1 MAVPI
6 QLEIFMKDL
15 TKNGLVSV
23 AKNVE
28 GAEQE
33 TLSLIKALQEVRAEY
48 VRALNANKEAGKSY
62 QQEAAMVQAL
72 TGQIKGLK
80 EGLKELQKAKQQTCE
95 TPMVNPNTTV
105 DMDTVAR
112 KTNNLRMQFSQ
123 VARELPSLAMGPQMF
138 ILAISNNLPM
148 LSDAIADVRKQNELL
163 KASGQKAVPVW
174 KQLASSLFSWQTA
187 LVAGISFLIV
197 YGNDMIEWVKNLTK
211 AKKEL
216 TETEKLQQAVNTAHR
231 EGGMAALEESAK
243 LRILYTAT
251 QDTRKS
257 INERNKA
264 VDELQKMYPDYFG
277 KLTDEAILAG
287 KAASAYD
294 DLTKAIIRKGQA
306 QAAENIVADYTKKN
320 FQLQRGINADTNWT
334 NRNKVEYE
342 KALKEAERMWEN
354 YRNINQGSFFIDK
367 AARNWISSTKEGKLI
382 EEYER
387 RMSNIKKY
395 TDEIAKNNKIIE
407 GTVNQIDTSTYLDD
421 ALDGNNSRSTQVKKD
436 YATEL
441 AEARLRAEQI
451 VERLRIQLMQEGI
464 EKRKAL
470 ARQEYDEQK
479 ADIDRQEQETL
490 AKMDAARKQGDTVTD
505 SQYEQV
511 RQNAN
516 QQRIL
521 QQQVLNR
528 KLADIDR
535 EYQEQAI
542 EAQIAYNKQYGT
554 YAEQRASIIAEGL
567 RKAAKAESDGAR
579 DLILRQTEDALKE
592 LDFSHFK
599 DSINFAEVFGQLDM
613 QTTESLTTLRD
624 KLKEYINNAASEL
637 DPEDLK
643 ELQDAFKDIDLELM
657 IRQPFKELNASI
669 KELALAN
676 KELEQAEQ
684 MLNKVERGEIVA
696 DDALEKYNQAKE
708 KAAQANLRFVK
719 AENAAKNSVDKLS
732 SSLQEIGN
740 TIGGQGGEIISLI
753 GNIGLFATTTID
765 GISRVTQTGADAI
778 SAVEKASVI
787 LGIISSAIRILQKMG
802 ELGTNKSFEQYETYA
817 QKINE
822 INALTEAV
830 NQYSVAVAEA
840 AIAENGWFSTDN
852 LRSLR
857 DYKKLQSEVFKE
869 YISKAMEAQAIYQNK
884 SGGGW
889 LTGAF
894 NWIMGNMSI
903 LSWWDKWKDIW
914 GQGDYAEGTTAAI
927 NNLRIETR
935 KASSGFLGT
944 GIGGHS
950 QQTEDLVTW
959 AREQGLGDL
968 FDENGLINK
977 ELAQAL
983 IDNYGNKLVGQTKET
998 LEELIKLRE
1007 KYDEYIEQLHE
1018 YVSSLYEP
1026 LVNNFVDSL
1035 WDWFDEGKSALDSF
1049 KEYASGT
1056 FRDIVSDMLKT
1067 IVLENVVGS
1076 FGDDIASIY
1085 EKYAS
1090 GLISEKELMQ
1100 MVADRTEGLINNYET
1115 NIPALQEILQNVSN
1129 MLKEAG
1135 IDLKDYTN
1143 SAGIDQSPQSGAL
1156 TTMSQDSISTFEGIG
1171 RSVQTHLISI
1181 DKVVQEIRQAG
1192 KEDSEALMQIVA
1204 NTSHLLPIRELLEK
1218 FDREGIKM
1226 Q

>member
-15 TKNGLVSV
+15 TQAGLLSV

-33 TLSLIKALQEVRAEY
+33 TLSLIKALQKVRAEY
-48 VRALNANKEAGKSY
+48 VRILNANKEAGKSY

-80 EGLKELQKAKQQTCE
+80 EGLKELQKAKQQTSE
-95 TPMVNPNTTV
+95 TPVVSPNTTV
-105 DMDTVAR
+105 DMDDVSR

-148 LSDAIADVRKQNELL
+148 LTDAIADVRKQNELL
-163 KASGQKAVPVW
+163 KASGQKSVPVW

-187 LVAGISFLIV
+187 LVAGISLLIV

-306 QAAENIVADYTKKN
+306 QAAEDIVADYTKKN

-342 KALKEAERMWEN
+342 KALKTAERMWEN

-367 AARNWISSTKEGKLI
+367 AARNWISNTKEGKLI

-407 GTVNQIDTSTYLDD
+407 GTVNQIDTSAYLDD
-421 ALDGNNSRSTQVKKD
+421 ALDGNNSRSTQAKKD

-441 AEARLRAEQI
+441 AEARLRAEQT

-464 EKRKAL
+464 EKRKAM

-528 KLADIDR
+528 KLTDIDR

-554 YAEQRASIIAEGL
+554 YAEQRAAIIAEGL
-567 RKAAKAESDGAR
+567 RKAAKAETDGAR
-579 DLILRQTEDALKE
+579 DLIMRQTEDALKE
-592 LDFSHFK
+592 LDFAHFK
-599 DSINFAEVFGQLDM
+599 DSINFADVFGQLDT
-613 QTTESLTTLRD
+613 QTTDALTILRD
-624 KLKEYINNAASEL
+624 KLKEYINNAAGEL
-637 DPEDLK
+637 GPEDLK
-643 ELQDAFKDIDLELM
+643 ELQDAFKELDLKIAERDPFGELRSGM
-657 IRQPFKELNASI
+657 DEYRTAQEDVKKAQADLNTVMQGGEVILSEYVDENGNAV
-669 KELALAN
+669 KTLLT
-676 KELEQAEQ
+676 LEQAEAN
-684 MLNKVERGEIVA
+684 LNSAQHKRQQT
-696 DDALEKYNQAKE
+696 LEKLTRS
-708 KAAQANLRFVK
+708 ANSIGTQGMQVV
-719 AENAAKNSVDKLS
+719 NAGRDIVEMLGNFGVEVPEAVTATLDGLGQVMSGLESIDLTKPFSMITGSVSILTG
-732 SSLQEIGN
+732 IGN
-740 TIGGQGGEIISLI
+740 TIA
-753 GNIGLFATTTID
+753 GLFGGGRDFSDYEELKSRYEALSDIWDTLISKKQEYID
-765 GISRVTQTGADAI
+765 IDYGVEAQKAADEARQLVEVSIQRQRQLAQTLAGSGAGWFSHSEGYKVND
-778 SAVEKASVI
+778 
-787 LGIISSAIRILQKMG
+787 R
-802 ELGTNKSFEQYETYA
+802 LGTADWKRLSELVGQQVGSLNDVLNLDADIIGKVLQDETFVSVLTSVNSEFITYIENIEKYGEQLEEIARQEQEAITGIGFDAFKDGYIDMLADLDSTNEDFAKNFEQYL
-817 QKINE
+817 Q
-822 INALTEAV
+822 NA
-830 NQYSVAVAEA
+830 
-840 AIAENGWFSTDN
+840 I
-852 LRSLR
+852 LRSLIANKYAA
-857 DYKKLQSEVFKE
+857 DIKALYDDWAEMGADGLTKEEVEALRQQQQELTDRLLKE
-869 YISKAMEAQAIYQNK
+869 REQLKDLF
-884 SGGGW
+884 GW
-889 LTGAF
+889 T
-894 NWIMGNMSI
+894 S
-903 LSWWDKWKDIW
+903 D
-914 GQGDYAEGTTAAI
+914 GTT
-927 NNLRIETR
+927 TG
-935 KASSGFLGT
+935 SS
-944 GIGGHS
+944 
-950 QQTEDLVTW
+950 
-959 AREQGLGDL
+959 
-968 FDENGLINK
+968 
-977 ELAQAL
+977 
-983 IDNYGNKLVGQTKET
+983 
-998 LEELIKLRE
+998 
-1007 KYDEYIEQLHE
+1007 
-1018 YVSSLYEP
+1018 
-1026 LVNNFVDSL
+1026 
-1035 WDWFDEGKSALDSF
+1035 
-1049 KEYASGT
+1049 
-1056 FRDIVSDMLKT
+1056 
-1067 IVLENVVGS
+1067 
-1076 FGDDIASIY
+1076 
-1085 EKYAS
+1085 
-1090 GLISEKELMQ
+1090 
-1100 MVADRTEGLINNYET
+1100 
-1115 NIPALQEILQNVSN
+1115 
-1129 MLKEAG
+1129 
-1135 IDLKDYTN
+1135 
-1143 SAGIDQSPQSGAL
+1143 QSPQSGAL

-1192 KEDSEALMQIVA
+1192 KEDSEALMQIVT

>member
-15 TKNGLVSV
+15 TQAGLLSV

-48 VRALNANKEAGKSY
+48 VRILNANKEAGKSY
-62 QQEAAMVQAL
+62 QQEVAMVQAL
-72 TGQIKGLK
+72 TGQIKGLE
-80 EGLKELQKAKQQTCE
+80 EGLKELQKAKQHSND
-95 TPMVNPNTTV
+95 TPVVSPNTTV
-105 DMDTVAR
+105 DMDAVSR

-148 LSDAIADVRKQNELL
+148 LTDAIADVRKQNELL
-163 KASGQKAVPVW
+163 KASGQKSVPVW

-187 LVAGISFLIV
+187 LIAGISLLIV

-306 QAAENIVADYTKKN
+306 QAAEDIVADYTKKN

-342 KALKEAERMWEN
+342 KALKTAERMWEN

-367 AARNWISSTKEGKLI
+367 AARNWISNTKEGKLI

-407 GTVNQIDTSTYLDD
+407 GTVNQIDTSAYLDD
-421 ALDGNNSRSTQVKKD
+421 ALDGNNSRSTQAKKD

-441 AEARLRAEQI
+441 AEARLRAEQT

-490 AKMDAARKQGDTVTD
+490 AQMDAARKQGDTVTD

-528 KLADIDR
+528 KLTDIDR

-554 YAEQRASIIAEGL
+554 YAEQRAAIIAEGL
-567 RKAAKAESDGAR
+567 RKAAKAETDGAR
-579 DLILRQTEDALKE
+579 DLIMRQTEDALKG
-592 LDFSHFK
+592 LDFAHFK
-599 DSINFAEVFGQLDM
+599 DSINFADVFGQLDT
-613 QTTESLTTLRD
+613 QTTDALTILRD
-624 KLKEYINNAASEL
+624 KLKEYINNAADEL
-637 DPEDLK
+637 GPEDLK
-643 ELQDAFKDIDLELM
+643 ELQDAFKELDLKIAERDPFGELRSGM
-657 IRQPFKELNASI
+657 DEYRTAQEDVKKAQADLNTVMQGGEVILSEYVDENGNAV
-669 KELALAN
+669 KTLLTQ
-676 KELEQAEQ
+676 EQAEAN
-684 MLNKVERGEIVA
+684 LNNAQQKRQQT
-696 DDALEKYNQAKE
+696 LEKLTRSANSIG
-708 KAAQANLRFVK
+708 AQGMQVV
-719 AENAAKNSVDKLS
+719 NAGRDIVEMLGNFGVEVPEAVTATLDGLGQVMSGLESIDLTKPFSMITGSVSILAG
-732 SSLQEIGN
+732 IGN
-740 TIGGQGGEIISLI
+740 TIA
-753 GNIGLFATTTID
+753 GLFGGGRDFSDYEELKSRYEALSDIWDTLISKKQEYID
-765 GISRVTQTGADAI
+765 IDYG
-778 SAVEKASVI
+778 VE
-787 LGIISSAIRILQKMG
+787 
-802 ELGTNKSFEQYETYA
+802 A
-817 QKINE
+817 QK
-822 INALTEAV
+822 AADEARQLV
-830 NQYSVAVAEA
+830 
-840 AIAENGWFSTDN
+840 
-852 LRSLR
+852 
-857 DYKKLQSEVFKE
+857 EV
-869 YISKAMEAQAIYQNK
+869 
-884 SGGGW
+884 
-889 LTGAF
+889 
-894 NWIMGNMSI
+894 SI
-903 LSWWDKWKDIW
+903 
-914 GQGDYAEGTTAAI
+914 Q
-927 NNLRIETR
+927 RQR
-935 KASSGFLGT
+935 
-944 GIGGHS
+944 
-950 QQTEDLVTW
+950 Q
-959 AREQGLGDL
+959 
-968 FDENGLINK
+968 
-977 ELAQAL
+977 LAQAL
-983 IDNYGNKLVGQTKET
+983 AGSGAGWFSHSEGYKVNDRLGSADWKRLSELVGQQVGSLNDVLNLDADIIGKVLQDET
-998 LEELIKLRE
+998 FVSVLTSVNSEFITYIENIEKYGEQLEEIARQEQEAITGIGFDAFKDGYIDMLADLDSTNGDFAKNFEQYLQNAILRSLIANKYAADIKALYDDWAEMGADGLSKEEVEALRQQQQE
-1007 KYDEYIEQLHE
+1007 LTDRLLKEREQLKDLFGWTSDE
-1018 YVSSLYEP
+1018 AATGSS
-1026 LVNNFVDSL
+1026 
-1035 WDWFDEGKSALDSF
+1035 
-1049 KEYASGT
+1049 
-1056 FRDIVSDMLKT
+1056 
-1067 IVLENVVGS
+1067 
-1076 FGDDIASIY
+1076 
-1085 EKYAS
+1085 
-1090 GLISEKELMQ
+1090 
-1100 MVADRTEGLINNYET
+1100 
-1115 NIPALQEILQNVSN
+1115 
-1129 MLKEAG
+1129 
-1135 IDLKDYTN
+1135 
-1143 SAGIDQSPQSGAL
+1143 QSPQSGAL

>member
-48 VRALNANKEAGKSY
+48 VRVLNANKEAGKSY

-80 EGLKELQKAKQQTCE
+80 EGLKELQKAKQQTSE

-105 DMDTVAR
+105 DMDTAAR

-187 LVAGISFLIV
+187 LVAGISLLIV
-197 YGNDMIEWVKNLTK
+197 YGNDVIEWVKNLTK
-211 AKKEL
+211 AKKKL

-464 EKRKAL
+464 EKRKTL

-528 KLADIDR
+528 KLANIDQ
-535 EYQEQAI
+535 EYQDQAI

-579 DLILRQTEDALKE
+579 DLILRQTEGALKE

-637 DPEDLK
+637 EPEDLK
-643 ELQDAFKDIDLELM
+643 ELQDAFKELDLKIAE
-657 IRQPFKELNASI
+657 RDPFGEVRSGMDEYRTAQEDVKKAQADLNTVMQGGEVITGLYKDENGRLCKS
-669 KELALAN
+669 LLT
-676 KELEQAEQ
+676 LEQAENN
-684 MLNKVERGEIVA
+684 LNEAQQKRQQTL
-696 DDALEKYNQAKE
+696 DKLTR
-708 KAAQANLRFVK
+708 QANSIGSQGMQVV
-719 AENAAKNSVDKLS
+719 NAGRDIVDMLGNFGVEVPEAVSATLEGLGQVMSGLESIDLTKPFSMITGSVSILAG
-732 SSLQEIGN
+732 IGN
-740 TIGGQGGEIISLI
+740 TIA
-753 GNIGLFATTTID
+753 GLF
-765 GISRVTQTGADAI
+765 GGGGADYSDYEEMKSRYDTLVSVWDTLIDKKTEYIDIDYGVEAQKAADEAARLVEVNIQRQRQLAQMLASSGSSVGSHSLAYRVNDRMSSSDWSNLSALVGKQVGTLQDVLNLDADVIGKVLQDEHFVSVLTTVNSDFIEYIQNIKKYGEQLEEIAEKEREAI
-778 SAVEKASVI
+778 T
-787 LGIISSAIRILQKMG
+787 GIGFDAFKDGYIDMLADLDS
-802 ELGTNKSFEQYETYA
+802 TNEDFAKNFEQYL
-817 QKINE
+817 Q
-822 INALTEAV
+822 NA
-830 NQYSVAVAEA
+830 
-840 AIAENGWFSTDN
+840 I
-852 LRSLR
+852 LRSLIANKYAA
-857 DYKKLQSEVFKE
+857 DIKDLYDDWAEMGADGLSKEEVE
-869 YISKAMEAQAIYQNK
+869 VLRQQQQE
-884 SGGGW
+884 
-889 LTGAF
+889 LTDR
-894 NWIMGNMSI
+894 
-903 LSWWDKWKDIW
+903 LL
-914 GQGDYAEGTTAAI
+914 AE
-927 NNLRIETR
+927 
-935 KASSGFLGT
+935 
-944 GIGGHS
+944 
-950 QQTEDLVTW
+950 
-959 AREQGLGDL
+959 REQLKDL
-968 FDENGLINK
+968 FGWTSDEAAAG
-977 ELAQAL
+977 
-983 IDNYGNKLVGQTKET
+983 
-998 LEELIKLRE
+998 
-1007 KYDEYIEQLHE
+1007 
-1018 YVSSLYEP
+1018 SS
-1026 LVNNFVDSL
+1026 
-1035 WDWFDEGKSALDSF
+1035 
-1049 KEYASGT
+1049 
-1056 FRDIVSDMLKT
+1056 
-1067 IVLENVVGS
+1067 
-1076 FGDDIASIY
+1076 
-1085 EKYAS
+1085 
-1090 GLISEKELMQ
+1090 
-1100 MVADRTEGLINNYET
+1100 
-1115 NIPALQEILQNVSN
+1115 
-1129 MLKEAG
+1129 
-1135 IDLKDYTN
+1135 
-1143 SAGIDQSPQSGAL
+1143 QSPQSGAL

>member
-48 VRALNANKEAGKSY
+48 VRVLNANKEAGKSY

-80 EGLKELQKAKQQTCE
+80 EGLKELQKAKQQTSE

-187 LVAGISFLIV
+187 LVAGISLLIV
-197 YGNDMIEWVKNLTK
+197 YGNDVIEWVKNLTK

-306 QAAENIVADYTKKN
+306 QAAEDIVADYTKKN
-320 FQLQRGINADTNWT
+320 FQLQSGINEDTNWT
-334 NRNKVEYE
+334 NKNKVEYE

-542 EAQIAYNKQYGT
+542 EAQIAYNKLYGT
-554 YAEQRASIIAEGL
+554 YAEQRAAIIAEGL

-643 ELQDAFKDIDLELM
+643 ELQDAFKELDLKIAERDPFGELRSGM
-657 IRQPFKELNASI
+657 DEYRTAQEDVKKAQADLNTVMQGGEVI
-669 KELALAN
+669 TGLYKDENGRLCKILLT
-676 KELEQAEQ
+676 LEQAENN
-684 MLNKVERGEIVA
+684 LNEAQQKRQQTL
-696 DDALEKYNQAKE
+696 DKLTR
-708 KAAQANLRFVK
+708 QANSIGTQGMQVV
-719 AENAAKNSVDKLS
+719 NAGRDIVDMLGNFGVEVPEAVSATLEGLGQVMSGLESIDLTKPFSMITGSVSILTG
-732 SSLQEIGN
+732 IGN
-740 TIGGQGGEIISLI
+740 TIA
-753 GNIGLFATTTID
+753 GLF
-765 GISRVTQTGADAI
+765 GGGGADYSDYEEMKSRYDTLVSVWDTLIDKKTEYIDIDYGVEAQKAADEAARLVEVNI
-778 SAVEKASVI
+778 QRQRQLAQMLASSGSSVGSHSLAYRVNDRMSSSDWSNLSALVGKQVGTLQDVLNLDADVIGKVLQDEHFVSVLTTVNSDFIEYIQNIEKYGEQLEEIAEKEREAVT
-787 LGIISSAIRILQKMG
+787 GIGFDAFKDGYIDMLADLDS
-802 ELGTNKSFEQYETYA
+802 TNEDFAKNFEQYL
-817 QKINE
+817 Q
-822 INALTEAV
+822 NA
-830 NQYSVAVAEA
+830 
-840 AIAENGWFSTDN
+840 I
-852 LRSLR
+852 LRSLIANKYAA
-857 DYKKLQSEVFKE
+857 DIKALYDDWAEMGADGLSKEEV
-869 YISKAMEAQAIYQNK
+869 EALRQQQQELTDRLLAEREQLK
-884 SGGGW
+884 DLFGWTSDEAAAGSSGGKQPV
-889 LTGAF
+889 APKRCA
-894 NWIMGNMSI
+894 
-903 LSWWDKWKDIW
+903 DHDEP
-914 GQGDYAEGTTAAI
+914 GQ
-927 NNLRIETR
+927 
-935 KASSGFLGT
+935 
-944 GIGGHS
+944 H
-950 QQTEDLVTW
+950 
-959 AREQGLGDL
+959 
-968 FDENGLINK
+968 
-977 ELAQAL
+977 
-983 IDNYGNKLVGQTKET
+983 
-998 LEELIKLRE
+998 
-1007 KYDEYIEQLHE
+1007 LH
-1018 YVSSLYEP
+1018 L
-1026 LVNNFVDSL
+1026 
-1035 WDWFDEGKSALDSF
+1035 
-1049 KEYASGT
+1049 
-1056 FRDIVSDMLKT
+1056 
-1067 IVLENVVGS
+1067 
-1076 FGDDIASIY
+1076 
-1085 EKYAS
+1085 
-1090 GLISEKELMQ
+1090 
-1100 MVADRTEGLINNYET
+1100 
-1115 NIPALQEILQNVSN
+1115 
-1129 MLKEAG
+1129 
-1135 IDLKDYTN
+1135 
-1143 SAGIDQSPQSGAL
+1143 
-1156 TTMSQDSISTFEGIG
+1156 
-1171 RSVQTHLISI
+1171 
-1181 DKVVQEIRQAG
+1181 
-1192 KEDSEALMQIVA
+1192 
-1204 NTSHLLPIRELLEK
+1204 
-1218 FDREGIKM
+1218 
-1226 Q
+1226 

>member
-15 TKNGLVSV
+15 TQAGLLSV

-33 TLSLIKALQEVRAEY
+33 TLSLIKALKEVRAEY
-48 VRALNANKEAGKSY
+48 VRILNANKEAGKSY

-72 TGQIKGLK
+72 TGQIKGLE
-80 EGLKELQKAKQQTCE
+80 EGLKELQKAKQHSND
-95 TPMVNPNTTV
+95 TPVVSPNTTV
-105 DMDTVAR
+105 DMDAVSR

-148 LSDAIADVRKQNELL
+148 LTDAIADVRKQNELL
-163 KASGQKAVPVW
+163 KASGQKSVPVW

-187 LVAGISFLIV
+187 LVAGISLLIV

-231 EGGMAALEESAK
+231 EGGMAALEESTK

-306 QAAENIVADYTKKN
+306 QAAEDIVADYTKKN

-342 KALKEAERMWEN
+342 KALKTAERMWEN

-367 AARNWISSTKEGKLI
+367 AARNWISNTKEGKLI

-407 GTVNQIDTSTYLDD
+407 GTVNQIDTSAYLDD
-421 ALDGNNSRSTQVKKD
+421 ALDGNNSRSTQAKKD

-441 AEARLRAEQI
+441 AEARLRAEQT

-470 ARQEYDEQK
+470 ARQEYDEQN

-528 KLADIDR
+528 KLTDIDR

-554 YAEQRASIIAEGL
+554 YAEQRAAIIAEGL
-567 RKAAKAESDGAR
+567 RKAAKAETDGAR
-579 DLILRQTEDALKE
+579 DLIMRQTEDALKE
-592 LDFSHFK
+592 LDFAHFK
-599 DSINFAEVFGQLDM
+599 DSINFADVFGQLDT
-613 QTTESLTTLRD
+613 QTTDALTILRD
-624 KLKEYINNAASEL
+624 KLKEYINNAAGEL
-637 DPEDLK
+637 GPEDLK
-643 ELQDAFKDIDLELM
+643 ELQDAFKELDLKIAERDPFGELRSGM
-657 IRQPFKELNASI
+657 DEYRTAQEDVKKAQADLNTVMQGGEVILSEYVDENGNAV
-669 KELALAN
+669 KTLLT
-676 KELEQAEQ
+676 LEQAEAN
-684 MLNKVERGEIVA
+684 LNSAQHKRQQT
-696 DDALEKYNQAKE
+696 LEKLTRS
-708 KAAQANLRFVK
+708 ANSIGTQGMQVV
-719 AENAAKNSVDKLS
+719 NAGRDIVEMLGNFGVEVPEAVTATLDGLGQVMSGLESIDLTKPFSMITGSVSILTG
-732 SSLQEIGN
+732 IGN
-740 TIGGQGGEIISLI
+740 TIA
-753 GNIGLFATTTID
+753 GLFGGGRDFSDYEELKSRYEALSDIWDTLISKKQEYID
-765 GISRVTQTGADAI
+765 IDYG
-778 SAVEKASVI
+778 VE
-787 LGIISSAIRILQKMG
+787 
-802 ELGTNKSFEQYETYA
+802 A
-817 QKINE
+817 QK
-822 INALTEAV
+822 AADEARQLV
-830 NQYSVAVAEA
+830 
-840 AIAENGWFSTDN
+840 
-852 LRSLR
+852 
-857 DYKKLQSEVFKE
+857 EV
-869 YISKAMEAQAIYQNK
+869 
-884 SGGGW
+884 
-889 LTGAF
+889 
-894 NWIMGNMSI
+894 SI
-903 LSWWDKWKDIW
+903 
-914 GQGDYAEGTTAAI
+914 Q
-927 NNLRIETR
+927 RQR
-935 KASSGFLGT
+935 
-944 GIGGHS
+944 
-950 QQTEDLVTW
+950 Q
-959 AREQGLGDL
+959 
-968 FDENGLINK
+968 
-977 ELAQAL
+977 LAQAL
-983 IDNYGNKLVGQTKET
+983 AGSGAGWFSHSEGYKVNDRLGTADWKRLSELVGQQIGSLNDVLNLDADIIGKVLQDETFVSVLTSVNSEFITYIENIEKYGEQLEEIARQEQEAITGIGFDAFKDGYIDMLADLDSTNEDFAKNFEQYLQNAILRSLIANKYAADIKALYDDWAEMGADGLTKEEVEA
-998 LEELIKLRE
+998 LRQQQQELTDRLLKER
-1007 KYDEYIEQLHE
+1007 EQLKDLFGWTSDGTTTG
-1018 YVSSLYEP
+1018 SS
-1026 LVNNFVDSL
+1026 
-1035 WDWFDEGKSALDSF
+1035 
-1049 KEYASGT
+1049 
-1056 FRDIVSDMLKT
+1056 
-1067 IVLENVVGS
+1067 
-1076 FGDDIASIY
+1076 
-1085 EKYAS
+1085 
-1090 GLISEKELMQ
+1090 
-1100 MVADRTEGLINNYET
+1100 
-1115 NIPALQEILQNVSN
+1115 
-1129 MLKEAG
+1129 
-1135 IDLKDYTN
+1135 
-1143 SAGIDQSPQSGAL
+1143 QSPQSGAL

-1192 KEDSEALMQIVA
+1192 KEDSEALMQIVT

>member
-15 TKNGLVSV
+15 TQSGLLSV

-33 TLSLIKALQEVRAEY
+33 TLSLIRALQEVRAEY

-72 TGQIKGLK
+72 TGQIKGLE
-80 EGLKELQKAKQQTCE
+80 EGLKELQKAKQHSND
-95 TPMVNPNTTV
+95 TPVVSPNTTV
-105 DMDTVAR
+105 DMDAVSR

-148 LSDAIADVRKQNELL
+148 LTDAIADVRKQNELL
-163 KASGQKAVPVW
+163 KASGQKSVPVW

-187 LVAGISFLIV
+187 LVAGISLLIV

-342 KALKEAERMWEN
+342 KALKTAERMWEN

-367 AARNWISSTKEGKLI
+367 AARNWISNTKEGKLI

-407 GTVNQIDTSTYLDD
+407 GTVNQIDTSAYLDD
-421 ALDGNNSRSTQVKKD
+421 ALDGNNSRSTQAKKD

-441 AEARLRAEQI
+441 AEARLRAEQT

-528 KLADIDR
+528 KLTDIDR

-554 YAEQRASIIAEGL
+554 YAEQRAAIIAEGL
-567 RKAAKAESDGAR
+567 RKAAKAETDGAR
-579 DLILRQTEDALKE
+579 DLIMRQTEDALKE
-592 LDFSHFK
+592 LDFAHFK
-599 DSINFAEVFGQLDM
+599 DSINFADVFGQLDM
-613 QTTESLTTLRD
+613 QTTDALTILRD
-624 KLKEYINNAASEL
+624 KLKEYINNAAGEL
-637 DPEDLK
+637 GPEDLK
-643 ELQDAFKDIDLELM
+643 ELQDAFKELDLKIAERDPFGELRSGM
-657 IRQPFKELNASI
+657 DEYRTAQEDVKKAQEDLNTVMQGGEVI
-669 KELALAN
+669 TGLYTDENGRLCKNLLT
-676 KELEQAEQ
+676 LEQAEAN
-684 MLNKVERGEIVA
+684 LNNAQQKRQQT
-696 DDALEKYNQAKE
+696 LEKLTRSANSIGAQGMQVVNAGRDIVE
-708 KAAQANLRFVK
+708 KLGNFGVEVPEAVTATLDGLGQVMSGLESIDLTKPFSMITG
-719 AENAAKNSVDKLS
+719 SVSILTG
-732 SSLQEIGN
+732 IGN
-740 TIGGQGGEIISLI
+740 TIA
-753 GNIGLFATTTID
+753 GLF
-765 GISRVTQTGADAI
+765 GGGGADYSDYEELKARYDTLSDIWDTLI
-778 SAVEKASVI
+778 SKKQEYIDIDYGVEAQKAADEAARLVDVQIQRQRQLAQMLAGSGASAGSHSLGYRVNDRMSSSDWRSLSALVGQRVGSLQDVLNLDADVIGKVLQDEHFVSVLTTVNSDFIEYIQNIEKYGEQLEEIAEKEREAVT
-787 LGIISSAIRILQKMG
+787 GIGFDAFKDGYIDMLADLDS
-802 ELGTNKSFEQYETYA
+802 TNEDFAKNFEQYL
-817 QKINE
+817 Q
-822 INALTEAV
+822 NA
-830 NQYSVAVAEA
+830 
-840 AIAENGWFSTDN
+840 I
-852 LRSLR
+852 LRSLIANKYAA
-857 DYKKLQSEVFKE
+857 DIKALYDDWAEMGADGLSKEEV
-869 YISKAMEAQAIYQNK
+869 EALRQQQQE
-884 SGGGW
+884 
-889 LTGAF
+889 LTDR
-894 NWIMGNMSI
+894 
-903 LSWWDKWKDIW
+903 LL
-914 GQGDYAEGTTAAI
+914 AE
-927 NNLRIETR
+927 
-935 KASSGFLGT
+935 
-944 GIGGHS
+944 
-950 QQTEDLVTW
+950 
-959 AREQGLGDL
+959 REQLKDL
-968 FDENGLINK
+968 FGWTSDEATAG
-977 ELAQAL
+977 
-983 IDNYGNKLVGQTKET
+983 
-998 LEELIKLRE
+998 
-1007 KYDEYIEQLHE
+1007 
-1018 YVSSLYEP
+1018 SS
-1026 LVNNFVDSL
+1026 
-1035 WDWFDEGKSALDSF
+1035 
-1049 KEYASGT
+1049 
-1056 FRDIVSDMLKT
+1056 
-1067 IVLENVVGS
+1067 
-1076 FGDDIASIY
+1076 
-1085 EKYAS
+1085 
-1090 GLISEKELMQ
+1090 
-1100 MVADRTEGLINNYET
+1100 
-1115 NIPALQEILQNVSN
+1115 
-1129 MLKEAG
+1129 
-1135 IDLKDYTN
+1135 
-1143 SAGIDQSPQSGAL
+1143 QSPQSGAL

>member
-15 TKNGLVSV
+15 TQAGLLSV

-33 TLSLIKALQEVRAEY
+33 TLSLIKALQKVRAEY
-48 VRALNANKEAGKSY
+48 VRILNANKEAGKSY

-80 EGLKELQKAKQQTCE
+80 EGLKELQKAKQQTSE

-105 DMDTVAR
+105 DMDAVSR

-148 LSDAIADVRKQNELL
+148 LTDAIADVRKQNELL
-163 KASGQKAVPVW
+163 KASGQKSVPVW

-187 LVAGISFLIV
+187 LVAGISLLIV

-231 EGGMAALEESAK
+231 EGGMAALEESTK

-306 QAAENIVADYTKKN
+306 QAAEDIVADYTKKN

-342 KALKEAERMWEN
+342 KALKTAERMWEN

-367 AARNWISSTKEGKLI
+367 AARNWISNTKEGKLI

-407 GTVNQIDTSTYLDD
+407 GTVNQIDTSAYLDD
-421 ALDGNNSRSTQVKKD
+421 ALDGNNSRSTQAKKD

-441 AEARLRAEQI
+441 AEARLRAEQT

-490 AKMDAARKQGDTVTD
+490 AKMDAARKQGDTITD
-505 SQYEQV
+505 NQYEQV

-521 QQQVLNR
+521 QQQGLNR
-528 KLADIDR
+528 KLTDIDR

-554 YAEQRASIIAEGL
+554 YAEQRAAIIAEGL
-567 RKAAKAESDGAR
+567 RKAAKAETDGAR
-579 DLILRQTEDALKE
+579 DLIMRQTEDALKE
-592 LDFSHFK
+592 LDFAHFK
-599 DSINFAEVFGQLDM
+599 DSINFADVFGQLDT
-613 QTTESLTTLRD
+613 QTTDALTILRD
-624 KLKEYINNAASEL
+624 KLKEYINNAADEL
-637 DPEDLK
+637 GPEDLK
-643 ELQDAFKDIDLELM
+643 ELQDAFKELDLKIAERDPFGELRSGM
-657 IRQPFKELNASI
+657 DEYRTAQEDVKKAQADLNTVMQGGEVI
-669 KELALAN
+669 TGLYTDENGRLCKNLLTQ
-676 KELEQAEQ
+676 EQAEAN
-684 MLNKVERGEIVA
+684 LNSAQQKRQQT
-696 DDALEKYNQAKE
+696 LEKLTRSANSIG
-708 KAAQANLRFVK
+708 AQGMQVV
-719 AENAAKNSVDKLS
+719 NAGRDIVEMLGNFGVEVPEAVTATLDGLGQVMSGLESIDLTKPFSMITGSVSILAG
-732 SSLQEIGN
+732 IGN
-740 TIGGQGGEIISLI
+740 TIA
-753 GNIGLFATTTID
+753 GLFGGGRDFSDYEELKSRYEALSDIWDTLISKKQEYID
-765 GISRVTQTGADAI
+765 IDYGVEAQKAADEARQLVEVSIQRQRQLAQTLAGSGAGWFSHSEGYKVND
-778 SAVEKASVI
+778 
-787 LGIISSAIRILQKMG
+787 R
-802 ELGTNKSFEQYETYA
+802 LGTADWKRLSELVGQQVGSLNDVLNLDADIIGKVLQDETFVSVLTSVNSEFITYIENIEKYGEQLEEIARQEQEAITGIGFDAFKDGYIDMLADLDSTNEDFAKNFEQYL
-817 QKINE
+817 Q
-822 INALTEAV
+822 NA
-830 NQYSVAVAEA
+830 
-840 AIAENGWFSTDN
+840 I
-852 LRSLR
+852 LRSLIANKYAA
-857 DYKKLQSEVFKE
+857 DIKALYDDWAEMGADGLTKEEV
-869 YISKAMEAQAIYQNK
+869 EALRQQQQELTDRLLAEREQLK
-884 SGGGW
+884 DLFGW
-889 LTGAF
+889 T
-894 NWIMGNMSI
+894 S
-903 LSWWDKWKDIW
+903 D
-914 GQGDYAEGTTAAI
+914 GTT
-927 NNLRIETR
+927 TG
-935 KASSGFLGT
+935 SS
-944 GIGGHS
+944 
-950 QQTEDLVTW
+950 
-959 AREQGLGDL
+959 
-968 FDENGLINK
+968 
-977 ELAQAL
+977 
-983 IDNYGNKLVGQTKET
+983 
-998 LEELIKLRE
+998 
-1007 KYDEYIEQLHE
+1007 
-1018 YVSSLYEP
+1018 
-1026 LVNNFVDSL
+1026 
-1035 WDWFDEGKSALDSF
+1035 
-1049 KEYASGT
+1049 
-1056 FRDIVSDMLKT
+1056 
-1067 IVLENVVGS
+1067 
-1076 FGDDIASIY
+1076 
-1085 EKYAS
+1085 
-1090 GLISEKELMQ
+1090 
-1100 MVADRTEGLINNYET
+1100 
-1115 NIPALQEILQNVSN
+1115 
-1129 MLKEAG
+1129 
-1135 IDLKDYTN
+1135 
-1143 SAGIDQSPQSGAL
+1143 QSPQSGAL
-1156 TTMSQDSISTFEGIG
+1156 TTISQDSISTFEGIG